1 MRNRTDI
8 GHTHSRAISQE
19 IGERL
24 RAYLKDR
31 PALPA
36 TLRQQ
41 IDRLDELRG
50 QSPSI
55 VPTLEH
61 EAANKPKDARR
72 EDRFQSIW
80 LSRRKS

>member
-1 MRNRTDI
+1 MRNRIDM
-8 GHTHSRAISQE
+8 GHAHSRAISEQ

-24 RAYLKDR
+24 RACLKDR

-41 IDRLDELRG
+41 IDRLHELQG

-55 VPTLEH
+55 VPNSEH
-61 EAANKPKDARR
+61 EAANKPEDARR
-72 EDRFQSIW
+72 EDRFQSR